1 MANQNYCS
9 SSPWCED
16 DQVCRCEA
24 WDEYER
30 DETYAEKILVF
41 IQTHLNIHFSDVT
54 TIDND
59 LQ

>member
-1 MANQNYCS
+1 MNQNYCS

-24 WDEYER
+24 WAEYER
-30 DETYAEKILVF
+30 DETYAEKILAF
-41 IQTHLNIHFSDVT
+41 IQTYCSIHFVGIT

-59 LQ
+59 FQ